1 MEDNF
6 IEGIKKM
13 KDKALDKKL
22 SELQDL
28 RGISIVLQE
37 KTERQLKKPHWTV
50 MPTFIIVLLTMIIT
64 ILLNR
69 TEIFTM
75 LKNIIK
81 HLTS

>member
-1 MEDNF
+1 MSD
-6 IEGIKKM
+6 
-13 KDKALDKKL
+13 KDLDEKL

-37 KTERQLKKPHWTV
+37 KTKRQLKKPHWTV
-50 MPTFIIVLLTMIIT
+50 IPTFIIVLLTMIIT

-75 LKNIIK
+75 LKSVIK
-81 HLTS
+81 ICPY